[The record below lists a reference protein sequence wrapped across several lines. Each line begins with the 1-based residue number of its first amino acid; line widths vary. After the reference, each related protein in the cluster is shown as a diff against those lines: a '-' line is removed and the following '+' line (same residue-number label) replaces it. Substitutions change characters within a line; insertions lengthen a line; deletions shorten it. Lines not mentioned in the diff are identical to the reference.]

1 MTAPKAAPIYNSL
14 SALTKSPGIASDA
27 MPSKRTEKKAP
38 ATKVKQYW
46 KYMWYFKPKKQKRKP
61 RKSIPNACC
70 WYYIWWWWEWV
81 SECSGTM
88 KMRGFPETRTW
99 WLWKRTREI
108 KMSEKHGILIKKTE
122 ATYLDVRNR
131 INRGDASGRAKLGI
145 DRSIHAC
152 VILFLVASVR
162 KFSEEEKITENTKG
176 CYYWELWDKES

>member
-1 MTAPKAAPIYNSL
+1 MFRYY
-14 SALTKSPGIASDA
+14 
-27 MPSKRTEKKAP
+27 E
-38 ATKVKQYW
+38 
-46 KYMWYFKPKKQKRKP
+46 
-61 RKSIPNACC
+61 NAR
-70 WYYIWWWWEWV
+70 ISRNEDV
-81 SECSGTM
+81 VTL
-88 KMRGFPETRTW
+88 KT
-99 WLWKRTREI
+99 TREI

-176 CYYWELWDKES
+176 CYS

>member
-81 SECSGTM
+81 SEYSGTM

-99 WLWKRTREI
+99 VTSKND
-108 KMSEKHGILIKKTE
+108 
-122 ATYLDVRNR
+122 ARNQ
-131 INRGDASGRAKLGI
+131 N
-145 DRSIHAC
+145 
-152 VILFLVASVR
+152 VR
-162 KFSEEEKITENTKG
+162 KTRYINKENRSDVPRRSESHQSWRYQWTRQAGYWQEYPCLRDSFSRRVRQKI
-176 CYYWELWDKES
+176 

>member
-1 MTAPKAAPIYNSL
+1 
-14 SALTKSPGIASDA
+14 
-27 MPSKRTEKKAP
+27 
-38 ATKVKQYW
+38 
-46 KYMWYFKPKKQKRKP
+46 
-61 RKSIPNACC
+61 
-70 WYYIWWWWEWV
+70 
-81 SECSGTM
+81 
-88 KMRGFPETRTW
+88 MRGFPETRTVT
-99 WLWKRTREI
+99 LKTTREI

-176 CYYWELWDKES
+176 CYTENCETKKVNMKRSSREKEGKIYSRSKNTNTRRFRSFILCVP

>member
-1 MTAPKAAPIYNSL
+1 MSVQVL
-14 SALTKSPGIASDA
+14 L
-27 MPSKRTEKKAP
+27 
-38 ATKVKQYW
+38 
-46 KYMWYFKPKKQKRKP
+46 
-61 RKSIPNACC
+61 
-70 WYYIWWWWEWV
+70 
-81 SECSGTM
+81 
-88 KMRGFPETRTW
+88 KMRGFPETRTVT
-99 WLWKRTREI
+99 LKTTREI

-176 CYYWELWDKES
+176 CYLRTVRQRKLI